1 MVWKC
6 ILCSKSNNVPGLGL
20 THEPHVTPFSSFV
33 TQLSSEGSEGSEGAE
48 PILPFVQIL
57 MDSDEALT
65 YTHRANYPGHEEP
78 VHGVTGDQ

>member
-1 MVWKC
+1 M
-6 ILCSKSNNVPGLGL
+6 PGLGL

-33 TQLSSEGSEGSEGAE
+33 TQLSSEGSEGAE

-65 YTHRANYPGHEEP
+65 YREHGANYPGHEEP